1 MTKHLLSLIAI
12 IALSFSTQAQVD
24 FKMTQTGHVGALR
37 AEADRDWTQGW
48 TNFDP
53 VNAVYPAVNDTT
65 VLNAMFGQTTAGIKN
80 ITTTVTLDATKVYLL
95 KGIIV
100 VRDGGKLIIPAGT
113 VIRGQAD
120 VSGSPR
126 NYAFI
131 SVERGGQI
139 EVNGTKDKPVVMTSN
154 KDAGARNR
162 GDWGGLAICG
172 KATNNQANNEF
183 QLEGFSNIPSTIDA
197 TLGKGGGTNDNDNS
211 GIVRYCRIEFA
222 GLAFEA
228 NREVNSLTMA
238 SVGRGTTIQYVQC
251 SHGNDDAFEWFGGT
265 VNGSYLIAWKT
276 TDDDFDADFGYRGIN
291 QYGIGVKDK
300 AFYDLTYNAP
310 MGSST
315 SEGFEIDNDASG
327 SGSTPKTSAIFSN
340 FTMVGPIE
348 VGKTYNDLSTIEKAA
363 FRRGARI
370 RRNASARIVNSL
382 FIGYRNFVMI
392 DGDSCIINTNHPAS
406 LTALGKTAVPQS
418 SQLQFNNNLVCNTAA
433 TISTDGGTTANGL
446 IEVAAAAR
454 LGEMNDWLRQTG
466 SLANKIDPVAYT
478 DGLLLVNPKS
488 SSTTPNF
495 RPVVNSPA
503 LSGANFINNPILANL
518 FILSSSK
525 ELSVVERPVFPNPI
539 SKGQLFFGKEV
550 GSYGIFD
557 LSGRLISTGFDT
569 DRADVQNLSKGV
581 YFIKLDGNTQKF
593 IVQ

>member
-1 MTKHLLSLIAI
+1 MAKHLLTLLATL
-12 IALSFSTQAQVD
+12 ALSFSVHAQTT
-24 FKMTQTGHVGALR
+24 FKLTQTGHVGALR
-37 AEADRDWTQGW
+37 PEADRDWTKGW

-53 VNAVYPAVNDTT
+53 VNTVYPAVTDT
-65 VLNAMFGQTTAGIKN
+65 VLLNAMFGQTTAGIKN
-80 ITTTVTLDATKVYLL
+80 ITTTVTLDSTKVYLL
-95 KGIIV
+95 KGIIAI
-100 VRDGGKLIIPAGT
+100 REGGKLVIPAGT

-154 KDAGARNR
+154 KAEGSRVR

-172 KATNNQANNEF
+172 KARNNQANNEF
-183 QLEGFSNIPSTIDA
+183 QLEGFGNIPSTIDA
-197 TLGKGGGTNDNDNS
+197 NLGKGGGTNDDDNS

-276 TDDDFDADFGYRGIN
+276 TDDDFDADFGYSGIN
-291 QYGIGVKDK
+291 QFGIGVKDK

-310 MGSST
+310 TGSST

-327 SGSTPKTSAIFSN
+327 SGSTPKTNAIFSN

-348 VGKTYNDLSTIEKAA
+348 IGKTYNDLSTVEKAA

-370 RRNASARIVNSL
+370 RRNASARILNSI

-392 DGDSCIINTNHPAS
+392 DGDSCIINTNYPAS
-406 LTALGKTAVPQS
+406 LTALGKSAVPQS
-418 SQLQFNNNLVCNTAA
+418 NQLQFNNNLICNTTAA
-433 TISTDGGTTANGL
+433 FSPSSTTANGL
-446 IEVAAAAR
+446 VEVASAAR
-454 LGEMNDWLRQTG
+454 LTEMNDWVRQTG
-466 SLANKIDPVAYT
+466 NLANKIDPVAFT
-478 DGLLLVNPKS
+478 EGTLLVNPKA
-488 SSTTPNF
+488 SSTTPDF
-495 RPVVNSPA
+495 RPVTGSPA
-503 LSGANFINNPILANL
+503 LSGANFVNNPILNNL
-518 FILSSSK
+518 FILSSNK
-525 ELSVVERPVFPNPI
+525 ELSVIERPVFPNPV

-557 LSGRLISTGFDT
+557 LSGRLIGNGFDT
-569 DRADVQNLSKGV
+569 DRADVSNLAKGV
-581 YFIKLDGNTQKF
+581 YFIKLDGQTQKF